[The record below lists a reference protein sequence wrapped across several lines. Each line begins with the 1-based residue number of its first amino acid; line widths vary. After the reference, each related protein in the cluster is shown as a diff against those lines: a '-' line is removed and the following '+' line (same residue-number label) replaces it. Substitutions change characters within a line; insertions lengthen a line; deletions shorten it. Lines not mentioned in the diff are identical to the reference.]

1 MPNFQFDKTSFFLG
15 LLVGM
20 GLAFAFYKALP
31 FLRRQVNR
39 VREWAQARVSWIRSG
54 VDERFR
60 RETAEYAQTAHLGQQ
75 WAKLSQIFTP
85 PRLTLPPADPALIPE
100 DRGAMQFSYVW
111 PELAGRVGAPLPPSM
126 TVAQLMNNGRRVI
139 IAGETGAGK
148 SALLAHMAYRAATA
162 VPDGEDAA
170 WVEFMPALVHL
181 AELNLAL
188 SEGESAV
195 TPLIKALSRRSSPVT
210 APGIGDLLQRKLA
223 AGQALLLLDGWDE
236 AAAELRPFIADWL
249 RQLLAEFPE
258 TRLFIAAGLE
268 GYGALLDLGCA
279 VTAVQPW
286 RLGQAEAFSQQW
298 RAALNLEELPA
309 LTDFWRPGQTALET
323 SLRFWR
329 LVLGDGQPGDGR
341 FYDLV
346 QSIMPLIAG
355 SQKAADFA
363 DEDVAQFWQA
373 FAYRTL
379 NSGKPS
385 LTSVEIKEIATPLVA
400 DEAGEPDKAR
410 YNRLRKSVQKNG
422 LFVRRGSGLAFS
434 APVWRDFWAARHLAQ
449 ADLAADVTAH
459 LSDAVWQPAIRFY
472 VAQTGAGQ
480 WAEAALARDGVF
492 QAASW
497 LAEAADSG
505 PWRKQTLAALAR
517 LISQESNPHLLRLRA
532 VAVLALTGEK
542 GVMTFLMRLLDSP
555 KPFLRQMGTMA
566 LPPVADGQTAVLLD
580 RMLADEDAVARQTA
594 AYSLLQLQV
603 DPRVERPLLTALI
616 GEDEEVSLLIAEGL
630 ALNGRPGIDI
640 LREAAEDEDVHVRRA
655 AIQGLA
661 LLDEDWV
668 EPLLTKIERY
678 DDEWF
683 VRSAAGEARE
693 LIRKREE
700 PIAWRPLNPASQA
713 WLAGYARQEKLV
725 LDESTA
731 VSVLAYL
738 LENSDQQRLRASAA
752 LLLGQ
757 LPALPARGVLD
768 TAVTDPEAIVREAAY
783 VARTQLDR
791 MYA

>member
-15 LLVGM
+15 LLVGI
-20 GLAFAFYKALP
+20 GLAFAFYKASP
-31 FLRRQVNR
+31 FLRRQVDKMRN
-39 VREWAQARVSWIRSG
+39 WAQGRISWMRSG
-54 VDERFR
+54 IDERFR
-60 RETAEYAQTAHLGQQ
+60 RETAEYAQTAHLGKQ
-75 WAKLSQIFTP
+75 WAKLSQIFIP
-85 PRLTLPPADPALIPE
+85 SHLTLPPADPALIPE
-100 DRGAMQFSYVW
+100 DRGAMQFRYAW
-111 PELAGRVGAPLPPSM
+111 PELAGWVGAPLPPSM
-126 TVAQLMNNGRRVI
+126 TVEQLMNNGRRVVI
-139 IAGETGAGK
+139 TGETGAGK
-148 SALLAHMAYRAATA
+148 STLLAQMAYRAATA

-181 AELNLAL
+181 AELNLVL
-188 SEGESAV
+188 SEGEPSV
-195 TPLIKALSRRSSPVT
+195 TPLVKALSRRSSPVT

-223 AGQALLLLDGWDE
+223 AGQVLLLLDGWDE
-236 AAAELRPFIADWL
+236 AAAELRPFVADWL
-249 RQLLAEFPE
+249 RQLLADFPE

-268 GYGALLDLGCA
+268 GYGALLDLGCT
-279 VTAVQPW
+279 VTAVLPW
-286 RLGQAEAFSQQW
+286 RLGQAETFSQQW
-298 RAALNLEELPA
+298 QAALNLEELPA
-309 LTDFWRPGQTALET
+309 LTDFWQPGQTALQT

-346 QSIMPLIAG
+346 KSVMPLIAG
-355 SQKAADFA
+355 PQKAADFA
-363 DEDVAQFWQA
+363 DEDVTRFWQA
-373 FAYRTL
+373 FAYCAL
-379 NSGKPS
+379 AGGKLR
-385 LTSVEIKEIATPLVA
+385 LTSAEIREIAAPLAV
-400 DEAGEPDKAR
+400 DGAGELDKAR

-422 LFVRRGSGLAFS
+422 LFARRGSGLAFS

-449 ADLAADVTAH
+449 ADLAADVTAY
-459 LSDAVWQPAIRFY
+459 LSDAAWQPVLRFY
-472 VAQTGAGQ
+472 VAQRGAGEL
-480 WAEAALARDGVF
+480 AEAALAQDRVF

-497 LAEAADSG
+497 LVEAVDGG
-505 PWRKQTLAALAR
+505 PWRKQTLLALSKR
-517 LISQESNPHLLRLRA
+517 ISQESSPHLLRLRA
-532 VAVLALTGEK
+532 VAALALTGEK
-542 GVMTFLMRLLDSP
+542 GVMTFLTRLLDSP

-566 LPPVADGQTAVLLD
+566 LPPVAEGQTAVLLD
-580 RMLADEDAVARQTA
+580 RMLADEDAVVRQTA

-603 DPRVERPLLTALI
+603 DPRMERPLLTALI
-616 GEDEEVSLLIAEGL
+616 GEDEEVSLLVAEGL
-630 ALNGRPGIDI
+630 ARNGRPGIDI
-640 LREAAEDEDVHVRRA
+640 LREAVEDEDVHVRRA

-668 EPLLTKIERY
+668 EPLLTKVERY

-693 LIRKREE
+693 VIHVRQE
-700 PIAWRPLNPASQA
+700 PVVWLPLDPASQA

-757 LPALPARGVLD
+757 LPALPAREVLA
-768 TAVTDPEAIVREAAY
+768 TAVTDPEPIVREAAY